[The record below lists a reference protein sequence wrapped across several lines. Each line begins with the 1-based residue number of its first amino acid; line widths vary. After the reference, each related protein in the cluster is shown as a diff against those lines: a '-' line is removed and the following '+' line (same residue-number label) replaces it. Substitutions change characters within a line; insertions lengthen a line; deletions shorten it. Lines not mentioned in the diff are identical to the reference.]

1 MVLEAMPRGVLL
13 EGECMTK
20 NKKEL
25 SLSEIQNRELRIL
38 QYLHEICVENNITY
52 FLFYGT
58 LLGAVRHKGFI
69 PWDDDLDVIV
79 PREDYERLLV
89 ILHNQDKYR
98 LLANEYYSDYYYPFA
113 KLVDPETKL
122 VEYGVLECKELGV
135 WVDIFPLDT
144 TPNNPILQKLHVK
157 TVNKLINM
165 NRYISA
171 EEEALKKEMNT
182 VPKKIKYIIAK
193 RFKNNTLI
201 NMVNKVAKIYSKKNT
216 KYMGDLLWGSDFDLV
231 FLREWFGKPRQM
243 QFENGL
249 YYIPSDYDSL
259 LKQIYGDYM
268 ELPPEEKRH
277 SNHAYSCYMR
287 DE

>member
-1 MVLEAMPRGVLL
+1 MPRGVLL